1 MFSSQ
6 TVLRT
11 TRPIIVSR
19 TSKNQ
24 TVNGTA
30 HMRGKQQI
38 NSFERVIFLS
48 VSTRSQ
54 PMKLRTVRQLWGVEE
69 PRAVSLPKIKANG
82 YFAVETPIY
91 FLNKGEQSEFKQL
104 LVKNELQFICQIH
117 TDYYDKPR
125 DKTVAV

>member
-82 YFAVETPIY
+82 TFKSGNPHLNFPYFNFNSHIECETDPCA
-91 FLNKGEQSEFKQL
+91 
-104 LVKNELQFICQIH
+104 LQ
-117 TDYYDKPR
+117 
-125 DKTVAV
+125 